1 MARVRYPFI
10 LCYKSLDGQKVK
22 FAQEDWENDDF
33 KRVDDQ
39 LAATVYT
46 NLKMFKEG
54 FMKSP
59 TQYVKDSNG
68 SVHRRNTVELV
79 YVGE

>member
-10 LCYKSLDGQKVK
+10 LCYKSLDGQEIK

-33 KRVDDQ
+33 ERVDDQ

-46 NLKMFKEG
+46 NLKMFKKG
-54 FMKSP
+54 FMVSP
-59 TQYVKDSNG
+59 TEYVKHFNEN
-68 SVHRRNTVELV
+68 VHRWNAVELI